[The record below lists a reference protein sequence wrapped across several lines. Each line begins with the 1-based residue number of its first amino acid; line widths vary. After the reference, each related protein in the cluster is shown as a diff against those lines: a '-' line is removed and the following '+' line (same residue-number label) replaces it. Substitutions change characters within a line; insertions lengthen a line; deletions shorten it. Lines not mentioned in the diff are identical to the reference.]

1 MSWPQIKKEIILK
14 WLKWS
19 ESLFYATK
27 NHSSTRLWHVT
38 KNGQLARTEKKL
50 QSTSQSPTCTKERS
64 WSLFGGLLPVWSTTA
79 LWIPVKP
86 LHLRSILSKSMRCT
100 KNACSWHW
108 STEWAQSFST
118 FAQPLIAQPMLQ
130 KLNGLGYESFTSS
143 TIFTWPLTNWLP
155 LHASWRLL
163 SGKMLLQGGGR
174 KCAFWVHWIPRHGF
188 LCYRNKAISHWQKCA
203 DYNGSYFD

>member
-1 MSWPQIKKEIILK
+1 MPHELTQIKKKKKIILK

-27 NHSSTRLWHVT
+27 NHFSTRLWHVT

-50 QSTSQSPTCTKERS
+50 QSTSQSPTCTKEKS

-79 LWIPVKP
+79 LWILVKP

-108 STEWAQSFST
+108 STEWAQSFSN

-130 KLNGLGYESFTSS
+130 KLNGLGYEVLPHPPYSPDLSPTDYHFMHLDDFFQGKCFYKEEAENAHFEFTESQAW
-143 TIFTWPLTNWLP
+143 IF
-155 LHASWRLL
+155 
-163 SGKMLLQGGGR
+163 MLQE
-174 KCAFWVHWIPRHGF
+174 
-188 LCYRNKAISHWQKCA
+188 
-203 DYNGSYFD
+203 